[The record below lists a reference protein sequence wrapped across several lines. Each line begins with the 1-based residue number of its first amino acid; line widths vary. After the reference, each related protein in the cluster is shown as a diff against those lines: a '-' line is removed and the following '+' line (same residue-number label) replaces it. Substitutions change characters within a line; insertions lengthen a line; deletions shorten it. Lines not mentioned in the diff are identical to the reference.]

1 MRRGSSRLR
10 LPRGKRSLKASPVLM
25 GTAIFLLILV
35 PAVFYLFTGEDSQ
48 SSPSS
53 SDQNSGIGP
62 SSAQSRPSEP
72 VLRVASS
79 DVSLLAVVNSS
90 PDLSLVYLENNG
102 ITKLH
107 RIKVKGRDRSLGTLS
122 ELDPG
127 EKKVLSIS
135 GRAERV
141 GVFALDPTGLE
152 IQGRVLYNSTG
163 EGQNEPEDALNK
175 EPIEEMALLPMS
187 IPAGGAIPAEAPA
200 PAPPAVEAPVAEEP
214 IRPPGQNSSSAS
226 LSLNLSVNRSA
237 GLAGEAVSFQ
247 CLARNTGK
255 DELSDVL
262 ITCGGKIAST
272 RFLTP
277 DKELQLDGVLLI
289 ENNTRLL
296 AEARAKDGRGNIHA
310 NNSSLDI
317 RMISPK
323 IDLLL
328 RAPELVHR
336 GENASILIQ
345 ISNSGE
351 DSLTDL
357 KVDDRWGE
365 VARIP
370 VLAAGE
376 VRTVH
381 GNRTILHTLPYEV
394 VVSAQD
400 EMGGQLYA
408 RQSQMIAVM
417 NSSLEIKSERM
428 EVASYPGEPAEV
440 TWILSNTGQETLFDV
455 TLQGDETDCILP
467 VMLPNGS
474 VRMAAIYNKN
484 ATTMINVTARGVDS
498 RGFETTANG
507 SVLLKSIQPG
517 ISLKIMPERVEAVSG
532 DAAPINC
539 LVTNSGQDRLEGVV
553 LTLDGAM
560 LISLGD
566 LEPGEFRVVEAS
578 PIIQENGTLQFA
590 VAGKDS
596 LGRTW
601 SDRMAVEANTVIT
614 AVKVFASASPSAL
627 APGGTSNITCT
638 VANTGSVPLYSIF
651 VISKNTGPLGSIDF
665 LSPKHQKTITAKKTI
680 SSGGEDTITAEGF
693 TMDRESVRGEYHLSL
708 VLIEGSSVESSSK
721 AQDDYPEYSIKMV
734 RSNISYGNLSLPF
747 NLPEEESTITQV
759 SGTMARD
766 IDQTA
771 RRSNNVVVEG
781 VSNLLR
787 YVENLLGLSGG
798 GGDDKD
804 LRGDK
809 GAEDCEDLRG
819 DKGAGDGEDL
829 GGDKGARDF
838 EDLRGDRGAR
848 DFEDLRGDRGARDV
862 EDLGGDK
869 RAGDVEDLRGDKGAR
884 DVEDLGGDK
893 GARDGEEVGGIKE
906 MGDAKEARDH
916 LIVDDGTSNLSSTG
930 RIEPIP
936 MPSIKPESRERNL
949 SGSENYE
956 LSIEGVKNSEH
967 GVISI
972 LDVNAQPRQPAAGED
987 VVVTVHIK
995 SQTPIEDASVKYGLS
1010 DSPLTR
1016 QSMMRVNRVY
1026 ETGLAIETGDETDGY
1041 WSGTIP
1047 GRAAGTYMPLSIWI
1061 TDGSSMAEGGPY
1073 LIHWSTVNTASDGKR
1088 EESTTASLEKRLF
1101 IESTSVKGEGEVSIK
1116 DNFNGAAMH
1125 FNDRMM
1131 GNGSISMET
1140 LRSIDRRSSMDN
1152 FTETKDLVFTGGSLK
1167 GHKTVESPRFDGG
1180 MGASVSERY
1189 NLSHVDRSESSSV
1202 SSAGYA
1208 NNTLNF
1214 KTEQA
1219 FNGTWN
1225 IQTNYARL
1233 FKRVKADQQYKGSF
1247 QTEKDIQFQDN
1258 R

>member
-35 PAVFYLFTGEDSQ
+35 PAVFYLFPGEDSQ
-48 SSPSS
+48 SSASSS
-53 SDQNSGIGP
+53 SDQNSGIGN
-62 SSAQSRPSEP
+62 SSAQSRPPEP

-107 RIKVKGRDRSLGTLS
+107 NIKVKGRDRSLGTLS

-127 EKKVLSIS
+127 EKKVLSIG
-135 GRAERV
+135 GRAEKV

-152 IQGRVLYNSTG
+152 IQGRVLYNSTR
-163 EGQNEPEDALNK
+163 EEQNESEDALNK
-175 EPIEEMALLPMS
+175 KPIEEMALFSMS

-200 PAPPAVEAPVAEEP
+200 PALPAVEAPMAEEP
-214 IRPPGQNSSSAS
+214 TCPPGQNFSSAS

-247 CLARNTGK
+247 CLARNTGE

-310 NNSSLDI
+310 NNTSLDI

-328 RAPELVHR
+328 RARELVHR

-345 ISNSGE
+345 ISNSGG

-357 KVDDRWGE
+357 RVDDGWGE

-381 GNRTILHTLPYEV
+381 ENRTILHTLPYEV
-394 VVSAQD
+394 VVSARD
-400 EMGGQLYA
+400 ETGGQLYA
-408 RQSQMIAVM
+408 RQVQTIAVM

-440 TWILSNTGQETLFDV
+440 TWILSNTGQETLFNV

-467 VMLPNGS
+467 VMLQKGS

-484 ATTMINVTARGVDS
+484 ATTRINVTARGIDS

-517 ISLKIMPERVEAVSG
+517 ISLKIMPEKVEAVSG
-532 DAAPINC
+532 DAVPINC
-539 LVTNSGQDRLEGVV
+539 LVTNSGQERLEGVV

-560 LISLGD
+560 LSSLGD
-566 LEPGEFRVVEAS
+566 LESGEFRVVEAS

-596 LGRTW
+596 RGRIW
-601 SDRMAVEANTVIT
+601 SDRTAVEANTVIT
-614 AVKVFASASPSAL
+614 AVKVFASASPSAV

-693 TMDRESVRGEYHLSL
+693 TMDRESVRGEYRLSL
-708 VLIEGSSVESSSK
+708 VLIEGSSVESGTK

-771 RRSNNVVVEG
+771 RKSNNAVVEG

-804 LRGDK
+804 LRD
-809 GAEDCEDLRG
+809 
-819 DKGAGDGEDL
+819 
-829 GGDKGARDF
+829 DKGAR
-838 EDLRGDRGAR
+838 
-848 DFEDLRGDRGARDV
+848 
-862 EDLGGDK
+862 GGEGV
-869 RAGDVEDLRGDKGAR
+869 R
-884 DVEDLGGDK
+884 
-893 GARDGEEVGGIKE
+893 GIKE

-916 LIVDDGTSNLSSTG
+916 PGADDGTSNLGSAD

-949 SGSENYE
+949 SGAENYE
-956 LSIEGVKNSEH
+956 LSIEGVKSSEH
-967 GVISI
+967 GAIAI

-1010 DSPLTR
+1010 GSPLTR
-1016 QSMMRVNRVY
+1016 ESMMRVDRVY
-1026 ETGLAIETGDETDGY
+1026 ETGLAIESGDETDGY

-1061 TDGSSMAEGGPY
+1061 TDGSNTAEGGPY

-1233 FKRVKADQQYKGSF
+1233 FKKVKADQQYKGSF

>member
-1 MRRGSSRLR
+1 
-10 LPRGKRSLKASPVLM
+10 M

-62 SSAQSRPSEP
+62 SSAQSRPPEP

-680 SSGGEDTITAEGF
+680 SSGGEDIITAEGF

-809 GAEDCEDLRG
+809 GA
-819 DKGAGDGEDL
+819 GDGEDL
-829 GGDKGARDF
+829 RGDKGARDF
-838 EDLRGDRGAR
+838 EDLRGD
-848 DFEDLRGDRGARDV
+848 
-862 EDLGGDK
+862 
-869 RAGDVEDLRGDKGAR
+869 
-884 DVEDLGGDK
+884 K
-893 GARDGEEVGGIKE
+893 GARDGEEVRDIKE

-1061 TDGSSMAEGGPY
+1061 TDGSNTAEGGPY

-1088 EESTTASLEKRLF
+1088 GESTTASLEKRLF

-1125 FNDRMM
+1125 YNDRMM

-1208 NNTLNF
+1208 NNSLNF

>member
-62 SSAQSRPSEP
+62 SSAQSRPPEP

-484 ATTMINVTARGVDS
+484 ATTRINVTARGVDS

-680 SSGGEDTITAEGF
+680 SSGGEDIITAEGF

-809 GAEDCEDLRG
+809 GA
-819 DKGAGDGEDL
+819 GDGEDL
-829 GGDKGARDF
+829 RGDKGARDF
-838 EDLRGDRGAR
+838 EDLRGD
-848 DFEDLRGDRGARDV
+848 
-862 EDLGGDK
+862 
-869 RAGDVEDLRGDKGAR
+869 
-884 DVEDLGGDK
+884 K
-893 GARDGEEVGGIKE
+893 GARDGEEVRDIKE

-1061 TDGSSMAEGGPY
+1061 TDGSNTAEGGPY

-1088 EESTTASLEKRLF
+1088 GESTTASLEKRLF

-1125 FNDRMM
+1125 YNDRMM

-1208 NNTLNF
+1208 NNSLNF

>member
-1 MRRGSSRLR
+1 M
-10 LPRGKRSLKASPVLM
+10 LM

-62 SSAQSRPSEP
+62 SSAQSRPPEP

-680 SSGGEDTITAEGF
+680 SSGGEDIITAEGF

-809 GAEDCEDLRG
+809 GA
-819 DKGAGDGEDL
+819 GDGEDL
-829 GGDKGARDF
+829 RGDKGARDF
-838 EDLRGDRGAR
+838 EDLRGD
-848 DFEDLRGDRGARDV
+848 
-862 EDLGGDK
+862 
-869 RAGDVEDLRGDKGAR
+869 
-884 DVEDLGGDK
+884 K
-893 GARDGEEVGGIKE
+893 GARDGEEVRDIKE

-1061 TDGSSMAEGGPY
+1061 TDGSNTAEGGPY

-1088 EESTTASLEKRLF
+1088 GESTTASLEKRLF

-1125 FNDRMM
+1125 YNDRMM

-1208 NNTLNF
+1208 NNSLNF

>member
-838 EDLRGDRGAR
+838 EDLRGD
-848 DFEDLRGDRGARDV
+848 
-862 EDLGGDK
+862 K

-1061 TDGSSMAEGGPY
+1061 TDGSNTAEGGPY

-1088 EESTTASLEKRLF
+1088 GESTTASLEKRLF

-1125 FNDRMM
+1125 YNDRMM

-1208 NNTLNF
+1208 NNSLNF

>member
-62 SSAQSRPSEP
+62 SSAQSRPPEP

-680 SSGGEDTITAEGF
+680 SSGGEDIITAEGF

-809 GAEDCEDLRG
+809 GA
-819 DKGAGDGEDL
+819 GDGEDL
-829 GGDKGARDF
+829 RGDKGARDF
-838 EDLRGDRGAR
+838 EDLRGD
-848 DFEDLRGDRGARDV
+848 
-862 EDLGGDK
+862 
-869 RAGDVEDLRGDKGAR
+869 
-884 DVEDLGGDK
+884 K
-893 GARDGEEVGGIKE
+893 GARDGEEVRDIKE

-1061 TDGSSMAEGGPY
+1061 TDGSNTAEGGPY

-1088 EESTTASLEKRLF
+1088 GESTTASLEKRLF

-1125 FNDRMM
+1125 YNDRMM

-1208 NNTLNF
+1208 NNSLNF

>member
-1 MRRGSSRLR
+1 
-10 LPRGKRSLKASPVLM
+10 M

-838 EDLRGDRGAR
+838 EDLRGD
-848 DFEDLRGDRGARDV
+848 
-862 EDLGGDK
+862 K

-1061 TDGSSMAEGGPY
+1061 TDGSNTAEGGPY

-1088 EESTTASLEKRLF
+1088 GESTTASLEKRLF

-1125 FNDRMM
+1125 YNDRMM

-1208 NNTLNF
+1208 NNSLNF

>member
-809 GAEDCEDLRG
+809 GA
-819 DKGAGDGEDL
+819 GDGEDL
-829 GGDKGARDF
+829 RGDKGARDF
-838 EDLRGDRGAR
+838 EDLRGD
-848 DFEDLRGDRGARDV
+848 
-862 EDLGGDK
+862 
-869 RAGDVEDLRGDKGAR
+869 
-884 DVEDLGGDK
+884 K
-893 GARDGEEVGGIKE
+893 GARDGEEVRDIKE

-1061 TDGSSMAEGGPY
+1061 TDGSNTAEGGPY

-1088 EESTTASLEKRLF
+1088 GESTTASLEKRLF

-1125 FNDRMM
+1125 YNDRMM

-1208 NNTLNF
+1208 NNSLNF

>member
-1 MRRGSSRLR
+1 M
-10 LPRGKRSLKASPVLM
+10 
-25 GTAIFLLILV
+25 
-35 PAVFYLFTGEDSQ
+35 
-48 SSPSS
+48 
-53 SDQNSGIGP
+53 
-62 SSAQSRPSEP
+62 
-72 VLRVASS
+72 
-79 DVSLLAVVNSS
+79 
-90 PDLSLVYLENNG
+90 
-102 ITKLH
+102 
-107 RIKVKGRDRSLGTLS
+107 
-122 ELDPG
+122 
-127 EKKVLSIS
+127 
-135 GRAERV
+135 
-141 GVFALDPTGLE
+141 
-152 IQGRVLYNSTG
+152 
-163 EGQNEPEDALNK
+163 
-175 EPIEEMALLPMS
+175 
-187 IPAGGAIPAEAPA
+187 
-200 PAPPAVEAPVAEEP
+200 
-214 IRPPGQNSSSAS
+214 
-226 LSLNLSVNRSA
+226 
-237 GLAGEAVSFQ
+237 
-247 CLARNTGK
+247 
-255 DELSDVL
+255 
-262 ITCGGKIAST
+262 
-272 RFLTP
+272 
-277 DKELQLDGVLLI
+277 
-289 ENNTRLL
+289 
-296 AEARAKDGRGNIHA
+296 
-310 NNSSLDI
+310 
-317 RMISPK
+317 
-323 IDLLL
+323 
-328 RAPELVHR
+328 
-336 GENASILIQ
+336 
-345 ISNSGE
+345 
-351 DSLTDL
+351 
-357 KVDDRWGE
+357 
-365 VARIP
+365 
-370 VLAAGE
+370 
-376 VRTVH
+376 
-381 GNRTILHTLPYEV
+381 
-394 VVSAQD
+394 
-400 EMGGQLYA
+400 
-408 RQSQMIAVM
+408 
-417 NSSLEIKSERM
+417 
-428 EVASYPGEPAEV
+428 
-440 TWILSNTGQETLFDV
+440 
-455 TLQGDETDCILP
+455 
-467 VMLPNGS
+467 
-474 VRMAAIYNKN
+474 
-484 ATTMINVTARGVDS
+484 
-498 RGFETTANG
+498 
-507 SVLLKSIQPG
+507 
-517 ISLKIMPERVEAVSG
+517 
-532 DAAPINC
+532 
-539 LVTNSGQDRLEGVV
+539 V

-680 SSGGEDTITAEGF
+680 SSGGEDIITAEGF

-809 GAEDCEDLRG
+809 GA
-819 DKGAGDGEDL
+819 GDGEDL
-829 GGDKGARDF
+829 RGDKGARDF
-838 EDLRGDRGAR
+838 EDLRGD
-848 DFEDLRGDRGARDV
+848 
-862 EDLGGDK
+862 
-869 RAGDVEDLRGDKGAR
+869 
-884 DVEDLGGDK
+884 K
-893 GARDGEEVGGIKE
+893 GARDGEEVRDIKE

-1061 TDGSSMAEGGPY
+1061 TDGSNTAEGGPY

-1088 EESTTASLEKRLF
+1088 GESTTASLEKRLF
-1101 IESTSVKGEGEVSIK
+1101 IESTSVKGEG
-1116 DNFNGAAMH
+1116 
-1125 FNDRMM
+1125 
-1131 GNGSISMET
+1131 
-1140 LRSIDRRSSMDN
+1140 RS
-1152 FTETKDLVFTGGSLK
+1152 
-1167 GHKTVESPRFDGG
+1167 
-1180 MGASVSERY
+1180 
-1189 NLSHVDRSESSSV
+1189 
-1202 SSAGYA
+1202 
-1208 NNTLNF
+1208 
-1214 KTEQA
+1214 Q
-1219 FNGTWN
+1219 
-1225 IQTNYARL
+1225 
-1233 FKRVKADQQYKGSF
+1233 
-1247 QTEKDIQFQDN
+1247 
-1258 R
+1258 